1 MPIKALLSHDG
12 SGPTIMLQVMSWM
25 EQCAYI
31 SASRL
36 RAQHVLTAAIDALVF
51 KQPTR
56 VADIMYITAQVG
68 GGDGSGKCHTQR
80 HCTYGGWCILC
91 WELAAFTWPLLA

>member
-1 MPIKALLSHDG
+1 MALMTL
-12 SGPTIMLQVMSWM
+12 PPPWLCLQVMSWM

-68 GGDGSGKCHTQR
+68 GWG
-80 HCTYGGWCILC
+80 
-91 WELAAFTWPLLA
+91 